1 MRAQSRPPWPRR
13 APAGEPEGRAPQRY
27 LRSQSA
33 DQELGISWYLPA
45 ELILNRK
52 NLPLTRSPWESN
64 LIAWPRIEVGSSVFL
79 IAASTLLR
87 LGVWPALHTE
97 AIASSITWV
106 AANTGGPNV
115 PNDPYLALAAAAI
128 EASAAIAVMSGPND
142 ET

>member
-1 MRAQSRPPWPRR
+1 MRARSRPPWPRR
-13 APAGEPEGRAPQRY
+13 APARKLVRAAAP

-33 DQELGISWYLPA
+33 DHELGISWYLPD

-52 NLPLTRSPWESN
+52 NLPLIRSPWESN
-64 LIAWPRIEVGSSVFL
+64 WIGWPRIEVGSFVFL
-79 IAASTLLR
+79 IAARTLLR

-97 AIASSITWV
+97 AIASSITCV

-115 PNDPYLALAAAAI
+115 PNDPYLAFAAAAG
-128 EASAAIAVMSGPND
+128 EGSGGIGVGGGQKD